1 MALSPVVIR
10 AARGADAPALRRL
23 AELDSAAVPTGDV
36 LVAETA
42 GAMVAAHSLA
52 TGVTVAD
59 PFVPTADVVRLLEL
73 RGTMLL
79 AA

>member
-1 MALSPVVIR
+1 MSFSPVVIR
-10 AARGADAPALRRL
+10 SARGSDAPALRRL
-23 AELDSAAVPTGDV
+23 AELDSAAVPSGDV

-42 GAMVAAHSLA
+42 VGMVAAHAPA
-52 TGVTVAD
+52 TGATVAD
-59 PFVPTADVVRLLEL
+59 PFLPTAEVVRLLEL